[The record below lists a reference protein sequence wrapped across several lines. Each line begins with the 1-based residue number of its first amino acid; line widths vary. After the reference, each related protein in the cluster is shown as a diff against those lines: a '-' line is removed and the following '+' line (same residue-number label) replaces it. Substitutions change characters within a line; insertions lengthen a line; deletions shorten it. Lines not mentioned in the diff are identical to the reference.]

1 MNKFYCDAHNSLPV
15 KYSMNN
21 STTVF
26 VTYCSAKKNHQSDLM
41 PAVERYQSKRIR
53 QIYSAARSL
62 NIDCYI
68 LSGKYGIIG
77 TCDLIPDYDYMLVS
91 EDVTKC
97 SQKIEKQ
104 LKTFKIEQ
112 IIFFM
117 RPLTEDENVK
127 PYMEL
132 IKLTCKK
139 NDISL
144 TIVNLTEQLLQYD

>member
-1 MNKFYCDAHNSLPV
+1 
-15 KYSMNN
+15 MNN

-41 PAVERYQSKRIR
+41 PAVERYQSKRIQ

-77 TCDLIPDYDYMLVS
+77 SCDLIPDYDYMLVP
-91 EDVTKC
+91 EDIPEC

-104 LKTFKIEQ
+104 LKILKIDQ
-112 IIFFM
+112 VIFFM
-117 RPLTEDENVK
+117 RPITADENVK
-127 PYMEL
+127 PYLETIQL
-132 IKLTCKK
+132 ACIKSK
-139 NDISL
+139 ISL